1 MNEYLSRTFLVKF
14 IKFGIVGFSGV
25 FIDFGV
31 TYVCKE
37 WLKIQKYIANSIGFT
52 IAASSNYILNRTWT
66 FRSNDPDIASEYTEF
81 LVISL
86 VGLGIANLIVWLIH
100 SRLKQ
105 NFYLSKLFAIGMVT
119 IWNFFANYYITFAG
133 Q

>member
-1 MNEYLSRTFLVKF
+1 MTEYLSRTFLVKF

-25 FIDFGV
+25 FIDFGT

-37 WLKIQKYIANSIGFT
+37 WLKIQKYLANSIGFT
-52 IAASSNYILNRTWT
+52 VAASSNYFFNRTWT
-66 FRSNDPDIASEYTEF
+66 FRSQDPDIAGEYTEF

-86 VGLGIANLIVWLIH
+86 IGLGIANLIVWLIH
-100 SRLKQ
+100 SRFKQ

-119 IWNFFANYYITFAG
+119 IWNFFANYYITFAD
-133 Q
+133 